1 MRLPE
6 EIRSQIEAIRS
17 DNTSGAAELAVKAA
31 DTLAALADRA
41 GVATTSQLWAYLEV
55 AAQAL
60 IAAQPAM
67 SPIFNLANETLLS
80 IDGLRAPQ
88 EIRRAA
94 RAACRDF
101 VSRLQ
106 SAGEKIG
113 EIAAN
118 LIQDGIT
125 VMTYSYSSTVLKALL
140 VAKERG
146 RRFDVICPESRP
158 MREGVTL
165 AAKLSQTGIAVRLI
179 VDAGV
184 FSLLPEAGVVL
195 VGADSVSPQGLVN
208 KIGTAGL
215 ALAAGAL
222 GVDVYALCGSQ
233 KFLPAS
239 YPLRPQELRDPAEI
253 MADPIPNVTAIN
265 RYFDL
270 TPLEHLTAIVTEDG
284 IIRPNE
290 LRRHLESLSV
300 HERLLR

>member
-6 EIRSQIEAIRS
+6 EIRGQIEAIRS
-17 DNTSGAAELAVKAA
+17 DNTSGAVELAISAA
-31 DTLAALADRA
+31 DTLAALAARA
-41 GVATTSQLWAYLEV
+41 GVASASQLGAYLET

-60 IAAQPAM
+60 IAAQPTMA
-67 SPIFNLANETLLS
+67 PIFNLANETLLS

-113 EIAAN
+113 EITSN
-118 LIQDGIT
+118 LIQDGTT
-125 VMTYSYSSTVLKALL
+125 VTTYSYSSTVLKALL
-140 VAKERG
+140 VAQDAG

-158 MREGVTL
+158 MREGVAL
-165 AAKLSQTGIAVRLI
+165 AAKLGQAGIAVRLI

-222 GVDVYALCGSQ
+222 GVDIYALCSSQ

-239 YPLRPQELRDPAEI
+239 YPPRPQELREPAEI
-253 MADPIPNVTAIN
+253 LAEPIPNVTVVN

-284 IIRPNE
+284 IIRPDE
-290 LRRHLESLSV
+290 LRRRLESLSV
-300 HERLLR
+300 HKHLLR